1 MYQQQFIVTNI
12 KCSAC
17 SKMINL
23 VLKKM
28 TGVMQVL
35 TDEASGLVKLT
46 VEEPIA
52 FDRIREQ
59 LAAKGYRAEQK

>member
-1 MYQQQFIVTNI
+1 MYQQQFTVTNI

-28 TGVMQVL
+28 AGVLQVL